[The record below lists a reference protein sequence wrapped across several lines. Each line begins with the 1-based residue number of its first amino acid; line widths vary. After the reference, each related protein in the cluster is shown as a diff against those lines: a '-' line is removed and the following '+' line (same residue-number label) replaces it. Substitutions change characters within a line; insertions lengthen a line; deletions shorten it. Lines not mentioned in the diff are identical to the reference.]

1 MREITEMKF
10 MLRIQSMKNIALC
23 LLAVVFAAA
32 CSSDSRTTT
41 YSPDDPL
48 SYVNPLIGTAASTT
62 ESAQLHSEAGS
73 ELRGQ
78 TFPAVG
84 VPFGMAQWTPQTQDT
99 EEKCLSPYY
108 YKDGSIQGFR
118 GSRWM
123 SGSCTQDYGSV
134 TIMALNGELKVKP
147 HERASS
153 FSHDTEIA
161 TPSYYSVG
169 LADYQIQAEVTAVS
183 RAAML
188 RFTPQTDEST
198 YLLIEPNSDEG
209 EGYVR
214 VIPESNEIVGYN
226 PVHRIYQ
233 GWGESAGFSG
243 YFVIQFEQPM
253 ESYGVWRGG
262 VIMEDTDRTEGE
274 GQAVGAYVEMPAA
287 EGTSLMVRVGMS
299 HTSLDQARKNMQ
311 AEIIGW
317 DFEQVRQASEDAWRQ
332 QLNKVQVSGGSD
344 EEKSMFY
351 TALYHAMLLPRLFS
365 DEDGAYVAFGESKNV
380 FQAEGFDYYADF
392 SMWDTFRALHPLH
405 TILNPEKTN
414 DMIRS
419 LIDKGVQG
427 GAWLPIFP
435 AWNSYT
441 SAMIGDH
448 VTAMIGDAW
457 MKGIDDFDQELAY
470 SLMRKNAF
478 QTNTDRE
485 SYLNG
490 QGRRAMESYLEY
502 GYIPLEDSV
511 PDSFHQREQVSRTL
525 EYAFDDFV
533 LSQVAQRLGRQEDYE
548 ILKERAKNYQYVF
561 DTTTGYVRG
570 RYADGSWVE
579 PFDPFASRASFITE
593 GSPYQYTWYVPH
605 DVAGLMEL
613 MGGKE
618 KFVQKLDTLF
628 EQRYYW
634 HGNEPG
640 HQTVYLYAYAGAP
653 WKTQKWV
660 RDIIR
665 EEYSAEPGGLSGNED
680 AGQMSAWLVCS
691 MMGFYP
697 VAPGM
702 PYYVIGSPVFETT
715 AINMSNGSAFTIT
728 ANNNS
733 DENRYIQSATLNGE
747 PLERSYLLHEEI
759 MQGGEL
765 VLEMGDEPNKEWASE
780 QLPPSM
786 GEKM

>member
-1 MREITEMKF
+1 
-10 MLRIQSMKNIALC
+10 MKNIALY
-23 LLAVVFAAA
+23 LLAVIFATA
-32 CSSDSRTTT
+32 CSSDSQPTTF
-41 YSPDDPL
+41 SPDNPL
-48 SYVNPLIGTAASTT
+48 GYVNPLIGTAPSTT

-84 VPFGMAQWTPQTQDT
+84 VPFGMAQWTPQTQAS
-99 EEKCLSPYY
+99 EQKCLSPYY
-108 YKDGSIQGFR
+108 YQDDSIQGFR

-134 TIMALNGELKVKP
+134 TIMALNGDLKVNP

-153 FSHDTEIA
+153 FSHDTETA
-161 TPSYYSVG
+161 TPSYYAVE

-188 RFTPQTDEST
+188 RFTPQTDAST
-198 YLLIEPNSDEG
+198 YLIIEPNSDEG

-214 VIPESNEIVGYN
+214 VIPESNEIIGYN
-226 PVHRIYQ
+226 PAHRIYQ

-243 YFVIQFEQPM
+243 YFVIQFEQPIAA
-253 ESYGVWRGG
+253 YGVWKGDE
-262 VIMEDTDRTEGE
+262 MMADQDRAEGE
-274 GQAVGAYVEMPAA
+274 GKAVGAYVQMPAA
-287 EGTSLMVRVGMS
+287 EGKPLLVRVGLS

-311 AEIIGW
+311 AEISGW
-317 DFEQVRQASEDAWRQ
+317 DFEQVKQTSENTWRQ
-332 QLNKVQVSGGSD
+332 QLNKVQVSGNS
-344 EEKSMFY
+344 EEDKTMFY
-351 TALYHAMLLPRLFS
+351 TAMYHAMILPRLFS
-365 DEDGAYVAFGESKNV
+365 DDDGAFVAFGGLRDV
-380 FQAEGFDYYADF
+380 YQAEDFDYYTDF
-392 SMWDTFRALHPLH
+392 SMWDTYRALHPLH

-419 LIDKGVQG
+419 LVKMGEQG
-427 GAWLPIFP
+427 GWLPIFP

-457 MKGIDDFDQELAY
+457 MKGIDDFDKELAY

-478 QTNTDRE
+478 QANPDRV

-511 PDSFHQREQVSRTL
+511 PDSFHQKEQVSRTL

-533 LSQVAQRLGRQEDYE
+533 LSQVAGRLGKQEDAQT
-548 ILKERAKNYQYVF
+548 LRDRAKNYQHVF

-570 RYADGSWVE
+570 RYADGSWIE

-605 DVAGLMEL
+605 DVAGLMDL

-618 KFVQKLDTLF
+618 KFIQKLDTLF
-628 EQRYYW
+628 EKRYYW

-653 WKTQKWV
+653 WKTQQWV

-680 AGQMSAWLVCS
+680 AGQMSAWLVFS

-697 VAPGM
+697 VSPGM
-702 PYYVIGSPVFETT
+702 PYYVLGSPAFEET
-715 AINMSNGSAFTIT
+715 AINMTNGNTFTIK
-728 ANNNS
+728 ANDTS
-733 DENRYIQSATLNGE
+733 DENRYIQSAMLNGE

-759 MQGGEL
+759 MLGGEL
-765 VLEMGDEPNKEWASE
+765 VLEMGSEPNKAWASE

-786 GEKM
+786 GEMDL

>member
-1 MREITEMKF
+1 
-10 MLRIQSMKNIALC
+10 MKNNALY
-23 LLAVVFAAA
+23 LLIIFLSTA
-32 CSSDSRTTT
+32 CSSDPQPTNF
-41 YSPDDPL
+41 SPDDPL
-48 SYVNPLIGTAASTT
+48 GYVNPLIGTAASTT
-62 ESAQLHSEAGS
+62 ESAKLHSESGS

-84 VPFGMAQWTPQTQDT
+84 VPFGMAQWTPQTQAS
-99 EEKCLSPYY
+99 EKKCLSPYY
-108 YKDGSIQGFR
+108 YNDNSIQGFR

-134 TIMALNGELKVKP
+134 TIMATNGELKVKP
-147 HERASS
+147 EERASS

-161 TPSYYSVG
+161 TPSYYAVE

-188 RFTPQTDEST
+188 RFTPETNQST
-198 YLLIEPNSDEG
+198 YLIIEPNSDEG

-214 VIPESNEIVGYN
+214 VNPENNEIIGYN

-243 YFVIQFEQPM
+243 YFVIQFEQPIAA
-253 ESYGVWRGG
+253 YGVWRGDE
-262 VIMEDTDRTEGE
+262 IMADQDRAEGT
-274 GQAVGAYVEMPAA
+274 GQPVGAYVQMPSS
-287 EGTSLMVRVGMS
+287 EGKPLVVRVGLS

-311 AEIIGW
+311 AEISGW
-317 DFEQVRQASEDAWRQ
+317 DFEQVKQVSENTWRQ
-332 QLNKVQVSGGSD
+332 QLNKVQVSGSSD
-344 EEKSMFY
+344 EDKVKFY

-365 DEDGAYVAFGESKNV
+365 DVDSAYVAFGESKNI
-380 FQAEGFDYYADF
+380 FQAEGFEYYADF

-419 LIDKGVQG
+419 LVDKGVQG

-457 MKGIDDFDQELAY
+457 MKGIDDFDQDLAY

-478 QTNTDRE
+478 QPNTDRE

-490 QGRRAMESYLEY
+490 QGRRAMESYLKY
-502 GYIPLEDSV
+502 NYIPLEDSV
-511 PDSFHQREQVSRTL
+511 PDSFHQKEQVSRTL

-533 LSQVAQRLGRQEDYE
+533 LSQVAKKLGRQKDYE
-548 ILKERAKNYQYVF
+548 VLHERARNYQHVF
-561 DTTTGYVRG
+561 DTTSGYVRG
-570 RYADGSWVE
+570 RYADGSWIA
-579 PFDPFASRASFITE
+579 PFDPFATRASFITE
-593 GSPYQYTWYVPH
+593 GSPFQYTWYVPQ
-605 DVAGLMEL
+605 DVAGLMDL

-618 KFVQKLDTLF
+618 KFIQKLDTLF

-653 WKTQKWV
+653 WKTQQWV

-665 EEYSAEPGGLSGNED
+665 EEYSADPGGLSGNED

-697 VAPGM
+697 VSPGM
-702 PYYVIGSPVFETT
+702 PYYVLGSPVFEET
-715 AINMSNGSAFTIT
+715 AINMTNGNTFTIK
-728 ANNNS
+728 ANNTS
-733 DENRYIQSATLNGE
+733 EENRYIQSAMLNGD
-747 PLERSYLLHEEI
+747 PLDRSYLLHAEI
-759 MQGGEL
+759 IQGGEL
-765 VLEMGDEPNKEWASE
+765 VLEMDSKPNKTWASE
-780 QLPPSM
+780 QVPPSM
-786 GEKM
+786 GEMDL